1 MSSRDN
7 KLFKKYYDSRSACQV
22 LGCLMI
28 NPNLVKSLDYTLDK
42 EDFVGAVHKS
52 LYVCIHNLSNQGLKT
67 IDLSDIENY
76 MHNVDP
82 VGYIKMFEKYN
93 GEEWILSIIEDAN
106 IDNFD
111 YYYRVVR
118 KYALLR
124 SYIKNGVDVS
134 EILELN
140 DMDTDRQQIQLEEFD
155 KLEIYDIIKFFD
167 WKNLEGKQRFTVR
180 DGGKSRKAGDNAR
193 ELREMLKQT
202 PSYGFS
208 FESEYLTTITQ
219 GAIGGRFMVES
230 RDSGCVDCD
239 TEFFDGKE
247 WKRIADYKDG
257 DLVLQYNKDGS
268 SELVKPYR
276 YIKNKKDKLWYFK
289 TNYGVDQ
296 CLSENHNVVYF
307 TKKGNIKE
315 IKFEDLMEKHYK
327 NRLGFR
333 GKFATTFRYDGK
345 GIELSEFEIRLMCA
359 VICDGTFKHEYAN
372 KRLCRINIKKQR
384 KKERLEW
391 ILDNLGIEYKKE
403 QWNPNDLLYNTYIFE
418 SPRIEKE
425 FGDYWYNCT
434 NKQLRIICD
443 EILEWDGSQVNNRRS
458 FSTVNKTTADFI
470 QFAFSSCGIRTTI
483 TTLDR
488 TGQQYKDKP
497 QYIRKS
503 IEYVLTMSNNKM
515 VGIANYNESKIKF
528 TEYRTKDG
536 YEYCFTV
543 PSHMLVLR
551 RNNRIFI
558 TGNCGKT
565 RNAIKRL
572 VNICAPEI
580 WSFEENRYIVNPN
593 GTDNR
598 GLYIGTEMDVFTEI
612 EPMMWAFISGLDE
625 TRIKNNELTEDEE
638 ARLDKAI
645 EITEQTK
652 IFLEDEEDFDC
663 AFLWQIIEQHKLEND
678 ISVVAIDYIE
688 LGGALTLEYVT
699 SHRGMTAREDQVLLN
714 LSKNIKSISKN
725 FNVFIY
731 AYTQTNDEGRRQ
743 EARDQTA
750 VKGGKSIPNK
760 ADFGM
765 TSFEPTK
772 KELELLD
779 SLIHKANKGLGKK
792 ILPNICYTTYKNRWF
807 NPKKVKIWGYQ
818 DLGTMEYID
827 LFCTNEYYE
836 PINIVKTK
844 INNT

>member
-1 MSSRDN
+1 MGSKDS

-22 LGCLMI
+22 LGSLMI

-42 EDFVGAVHKS
+42 EDFVGAIHKS
-52 LYVCIHNLSNQGLKT
+52 LYVCIYNLSNQGLKT

-93 GEEWILSIIEDAN
+93 GEEWILNILEDAN
-106 IDNFD
+106 VDNFD

-124 SYIKNGVDVS
+124 NYIKNGIDVS

-140 DMDTDRQQIQLEEFD
+140 DMDTDRQQRQLEEFN

-180 DGGKSRKAGDNAR
+180 DENKSRKSGDNAR

-202 PSYGFS
+202 PNYGFS

-219 GAIGGRFMVES
+219 GAVGGRFMVES
-230 RDSGCVDCD
+230 RDSG
-239 TEFFDGKE
+239 
-247 WKRIADYKDG
+247 
-257 DLVLQYNKDGS
+257 
-268 SELVKPYR
+268 
-276 YIKNKKDKLWYFK
+276 
-289 TNYGVDQ
+289 
-296 CLSENHNVVYF
+296 
-307 TKKGNIKE
+307 
-315 IKFEDLMEKHYK
+315 
-327 NRLGFR
+327 
-333 GKFATTFRYDGK
+333 
-345 GIELSEFEIRLMCA
+345 
-359 VICDGTFKHEYAN
+359 
-372 KRLCRINIKKQR
+372 
-384 KKERLEW
+384 
-391 ILDNLGIEYKKE
+391 
-403 QWNPNDLLYNTYIFE
+403 
-418 SPRIEKE
+418 
-425 FGDYWYNCT
+425 
-434 NKQLRIICD
+434 
-443 EILEWDGSQVNNRRS
+443 
-458 FSTVNKTTADFI
+458 
-470 QFAFSSCGIRTTI
+470 
-483 TTLDR
+483 
-488 TGQQYKDKP
+488 
-497 QYIRKS
+497 
-503 IEYVLTMSNNKM
+503 
-515 VGIANYNESKIKF
+515 
-528 TEYRTKDG
+528 
-536 YEYCFTV
+536 
-543 PSHMLVLR
+543 
-551 RNNRIFI
+551 
-558 TGNCGKT
+558 CGKT

-572 VNICAPEI
+572 VNICSPEI
-580 WSFEENRYIVNPN
+580 WSFEKNKYIVNPN

-612 EPMMWAFISGLDE
+612 EPMIWAFISGLDE
-625 TRIKNNELTEDEE
+625 TRIKNNELTEEE
-638 ARLDKAI
+638 EERLEKAI
-645 EITEQTK
+645 EIAENTK

-678 ISVVAIDYIE
+678 ISIVAIDYIE
-688 LGGALTLEYVT
+688 LGGALTTEYVT

-714 LSKNIKSISKN
+714 LSKNIKSMSKK

-772 KELELLD
+772 KELELLE

-792 ILPNICYTTYKNRWF
+792 IVPNICYTTYKNRWF
-807 NPKKVKIWGYQ
+807 NSKEIKIWGYQ
-818 DLGTMEYID
+818 NLGTMEYID
-827 LFCTNEYYE
+827 LFCTNKYYE